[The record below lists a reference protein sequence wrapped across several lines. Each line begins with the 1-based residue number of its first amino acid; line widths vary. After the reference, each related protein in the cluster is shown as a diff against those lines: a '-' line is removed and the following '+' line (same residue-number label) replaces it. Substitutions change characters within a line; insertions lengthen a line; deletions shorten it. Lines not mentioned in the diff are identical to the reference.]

1 MRNLKHLI
9 CSFAILIT
17 YLFVLSACAPST
29 SPSAFS
35 GSYNGPIESVAL
47 VMEPTYDYSERFQD
61 VAYDR
66 ALTQFYEHPY
76 GRSRFDVVER
86 QRVETV
92 LSEHDLVQEGYV
104 DSSEGPRLGELIG
117 VQYVVFVVLTNLSVE
132 YVSSSGFQVAGLSL
146 GGSGYRADAQVTLT
160 MVDTETGLIV
170 ARSTGQANEIVGDS
184 VSIMGTSATVGN
196 DEGALLTVLPKA
208 ISSAVNDLFRALTT

>member
-1 MRNLKHLI
+1 M
-9 CSFAILIT
+9 
-17 YLFVLSACAPST
+17 LSACAPSA
-29 SPSAFS
+29 SPQAF
-35 GSYNGPIESVAL
+35 GDSYDGPIESVAL

-66 ALTQFYEHPY
+66 ALTGFYEHPY
-76 GRSRFDVVER
+76 GRSRFDVIER

-92 LSEHDLVQEGYV
+92 LSEHDLAQGGYV
-104 DSSEGPRLGELIG
+104 DSAEGPRLGELIG
-117 VQYVVFVVLTNLSVE
+117 VQYVVFVDLTNLSVE
-132 YVSSSGFQVAGLSL
+132 YVSSSGFAVAGLSL

-184 VSIMGTSATVGN
+184 VSFMSTSATVGD
-196 DEGALLTVLPKA
+196 DEGALLAVLPKA
-208 ISSAVNDLFRALTT
+208 IGDAVNDLFRALAT